1 MCNTQN
7 TIKKYR
13 FPMFE
18 RNLGAASVVG
28 FVKSRLNSP
37 ARGGLEL
44 QEIYILIAAEDK
56 TLFPR

>member
-1 MCNTQN
+1 
-7 TIKKYR
+7 
-13 FPMFE
+13 MFE
-18 RNLGAASVVG
+18 RNLGAASIVG

-56 TLFPR
+56 TAFPR